1 MATYRGDF
9 PKKRGR
15 RTSQI
20 DLDGVRKENIK
31 LREEV
36 QKAREAVADITN
48 YSVDYT
54 RAFSQSVRSASD
66 NDALR
71 IEGYK
76 PLPKVGIQRIMVG
89 DGTNPLLRY

>member
-9 PKKRGR
+9 SKKRVR
-15 RTSQI
+15 APKI
-20 DLDGVRKENIK
+20 DLEGVRQENIK
-31 LREEV
+31 LREEI

-54 RAFSQSVRSASD
+54 QAFSQSVRSASD

-71 IEGYK
+71 IEGHQ
-76 PLPKVGIQRIMVG
+76 PFPREGAQRKMIG